1 MAVVKQVEIIAKTDK
16 AVKDVKKLNKEVDDT
31 SKKGKAAG
39 KGLKGAFKG
48 FGDAVTGAIPML
60 GKLKT
65 AMISTGVGA
74 LVVAFGSLIVLFK
87 SAAELGAEFGKAI
100 SSLQAV
106 SGKTKDELSAL
117 TEQAKEL
124 GATTAFTAIQVVG
137 LQTELAKLG
146 FTVQEIENSTPAI
159 LGLAASLEVDLSSA
173 AMLAGS
179 TVRAFGLDTTETQR
193 VVDVLAKSTSKSAL
207 DFQGLTEALKLVA
220 PTSRATGVSIEK
232 TTALLGVLAD
242 SGLKGSIAGTG
253 LSKTFIE
260 LNKKGLTLEQGL
272 DKVNNS
278 SNKLNTAIDLVGIVG
293 AKSLLNLA
301 GAGDKIVTLNET
313 LEDSAGAAER
323 MAKLRLDNL
332 AGDLTELGSAWDG
345 FLLGIEDGDGIINKI
360 QRGAVQFLIASLNV
374 LKEAIQITRFAFK
387 DFFDSLRIGMSMT
400 KEIIA
405 GGFGSFTAIIKKF
418 SNEAL
423 LLISEIPF
431 IGKAIDAEKVKAN
444 LLIAEAELEASQE
457 RIQKGVDLSG
467 ELTERK
473 NTFWVRYQLSQ
484 EKKEKEKARAESK
497 KIEDEQLLEDVEKKK
512 AEAARLAKE
521 KAKAEADRL
530 KLLAK
535 FIKKE
540 EDLLANDAIK
550 KLDLERE
557 RAYKEIEA
565 LKITL
570 EQKAALRL
578 AYDQS
583 YKLQKDA
590 IDLTQEEKDRL
601 GAETRIAAIDAE
613 EKAKTAMN
621 QRSLDGIV
629 AIAGAESKL
638 GKAALVAK
646 QAMAA
651 KELLID
657 MGVLQSKATKASL
670 EAGLDA
676 ARAGS
681 AGTTGLAQTLKLGFP
696 TAIPFLVSYGI
707 AAAGIISGVIR
718 AVKGTKKVAAQVGG
732 RASAM
737 PSISR
742 PTATVGAASQAPSFN
757 VVGTSGA
764 SQIADI
770 MGSQPPVKAFVV
782 SSDVTTAQG
791 LDRNIIDS
799 ATL

>member
-31 SKKGKAAG
+31 GKKGKAVG
-39 KGLKGAFKG
+39 TGLKGAFKG

-60 GKLKT
+60 GKLKV

-74 LVVAFGSLIVLFK
+74 LVVAFGSLVALFK
-87 SAAELGAEFGKAI
+87 SAADLGAEFGKSI
-100 SSLQAV
+100 SALQAV

-207 DFQGLTEALKLVA
+207 DFEGLTEALKLVA

-301 GAGDKIVTLNET
+301 GAGDKIVTLNQT

-374 LKEAIQITRFAFK
+374 LKETIQITRFAFK
-387 DFFDSLRIGMSMT
+387 DFFDSLSIGMSMT

-467 ELTERK
+467 ELTARK

-512 AEAARLAKE
+512 AEAERLAKE
-521 KAKAEADRL
+521 KAKAEADRE

-540 EDLLANDAIK
+540 QDLLANDATK
-550 KLDLERE
+550 KLELERE
-557 RAYKEIEA
+557 RAYKEIELISETKEQELA
-565 LKITL
+565 LK
-570 EQKAALRL
+570 L
-578 AYDQS
+578 AYDKS
-583 YKLQKDA
+583 YALQKE
-590 IDLTQEEKDRL
+590 L
-601 GAETRIAAIDAE
+601 IDAQLDADKKARDE
-613 EKAKTAMN
+613 ETHAANVAIFQEQEAMN

-629 AIAGAESKL
+629 AIAGAESRL
-638 GKAALVAK
+638 GKAALIAK

-676 ARAGS
+676 AVAGQS
-681 AGTTGLAQTLKLGFP
+681 IGTGFARTLGLGLPQAL
-696 TAIPFLVSYGI
+696 PFLVSYGI
-707 AAAGIISGVIR
+707 TAAGIISSVIK
-718 AVKGTKKVAAQVGG
+718 AVKGTKKVATQIGG
-732 RASAM
+732 NDSPM
-737 PSISR
+737 PSITT
-742 PTATVGAASQAPSFN
+742 PTATVGSEPQAPQFN
-757 VVGTSGA
+757 VVGTSGT
-764 SQIADI
+764 SQIADL
-770 MGSQPPVKAFVV
+770 MGSQPPIKAYVV
-782 SSDVTTAQG
+782 SSDVTTSQS
-791 LDRNIIDS
+791 LDRNIIES
-799 ATL
+799 ATI

>member
-31 SKKGKAAG
+31 GKKGKAVG
-39 KGLKGAFKG
+39 TGLKGAFKG

-60 GKLKT
+60 GKLKV

-74 LVVAFGSLIVLFK
+74 LVVAFGSLVALFK
-87 SAAELGAEFGKAI
+87 SAADLGAEFGKSI
-100 SSLQAV
+100 SALQAV

-207 DFQGLTEALKLVA
+207 DFEGLTEALKLVA

-301 GAGDKIVTLNET
+301 GAGDKIVTLNQT

-374 LKEAIQITRFAFK
+374 LKETIQITRFAFK
-387 DFFDSLRIGMSMT
+387 DFFDSLSIGMSMT

-467 ELTERK
+467 ELTARK

-512 AEAARLAKE
+512 AEAARLKKE
-521 KAKAEADRL
+521 REKAEADRL

-535 FIKKE
+535 LIKKE
-540 EDLLANDAIK
+540 EDLRADSAMK
-550 KLDLERE
+550 KLELEKQ
-557 RAYKEIEA
+557 RAYAEIEA
-565 LKITL
+565 LKITE
-570 EQKAALRL
+570 EQKIALRL

-583 YKLQKDA
+583 YNLQKG
-590 IDLTQEEKDRL
+590 L
-601 GAETRIAAIDAE
+601 IDAQLDADKKARDE
-613 EKAKTAMN
+613 ETHAANVAIFQEQEAMN

-629 AIAGAESKL
+629 AIAGAESRL
-638 GKAALVAK
+638 GKAALIAK

-676 ARAGS
+676 AVAGQS
-681 AGTTGLAQTLKLGFP
+681 IGTGFARTLGLGLPQAL
-696 TAIPFLVSYGI
+696 PFLVSYGI
-707 AAAGIISGVIR
+707 TAAGIISSVIK
-718 AVKGTKKVAAQVGG
+718 AVKGTKKVATQIGG
-732 RASAM
+732 NDSPM
-737 PSISR
+737 PSITTS
-742 PTATVGAASQAPSFN
+742 TATVGSEPQAPQFN
-757 VVGTSGA
+757 VVGTSGT
-764 SQIADI
+764 SQIADL
-770 MGSQPPVKAFVV
+770 MGSQPPIKAYVV
-782 SSDVTTAQG
+782 SSDVTTSQS
-791 LDRNIIDS
+791 LDRNIIES
-799 ATL
+799 ATI

>member
-1 MAVVKQVEIIAKTDK
+1 MAQVKTVIIKADTKG

-31 SKKGKAAG
+31 GKKGKAAG
-39 KGLKGAFKG
+39 KGLKGAFAG
-48 FGDAVTGAIPML
+48 FGNAVAGAIPML
-60 GKLKT
+60 GRLKA

-74 LVVAFGSLIVLFK
+74 LVVAFGSLVALFSKAASIGADFQK
-87 SAAELGAEFGKAI
+87 SLSGLK
-100 SSLQAV
+100 AV
-106 SGKTKDELSAL
+106 SGATEEELNGLS
-117 TEQAKEL
+117 TQAKKL
-124 GATTAFTAIQVVG
+124 GESTAFTAVQVVG

-146 FTVQEIENSTPAI
+146 FSARDIENSTPAI
-159 LGLAASLEVDLSSA
+159 LDLAASLEVDLSSA

-179 TVRAFGLDTTETQR
+179 TVRAFGLDTTDTQR
-193 VVDVLAKSTSKSAL
+193 VVDVLALSTASSAL
-207 DFQGLTEALKLVA
+207 NFEGLTESLKLVA

-253 LSKTFIE
+253 LSKTFIM
-260 LNKKGLTLEQGL
+260 LNKKGLTLEQGFE
-272 DKVNNS
+272 KVNNS
-278 SNKLNTAIDLVGIVG
+278 SNKMNTAIELVGIVG

-301 GAGDKIVTLNET
+301 SSGEKINQLTEDFTKLET
-313 LEDSAGAAER
+313 TARDMAETR
-323 MAKLRLDNL
+323 MDNL
-332 AGDLTELGSAWDG
+332 AGDMTKLGSAWDG
-345 FLLGIEDGDGIINKI
+345 FLLGIEDGEGPINAI
-360 QRGAVQFLIASLNV
+360 QRFLIKNLTKAITKV
-374 LKEAIQITRFAFK
+374 GEAIDITAFFFK
-387 DFFDSLRIGMSMT
+387 DFFESLSIGMSMS
-400 KEIIA
+400 KNIIS
-405 GGFGSFTAIIKKF
+405 GGFGAFTAIIKKF

-423 LLISEIPF
+423 LLISEIPY
-431 IGKAIDAEKVKAN
+431 IGKAIDADKIKAN
-444 LLIAEAELEASQE
+444 LLIAEAQLNDSQK
-457 RIQKGVDLSG
+457 RIQEGVDQSG
-467 ELTERK
+467 ELTARK
-473 NTFWVRYQLSQ
+473 NTFWVRYGLSQ
-484 EKKEKEKARAESK
+484 EEKVKRQARVAAAKKLEESS
-497 KIEDEQLLEDVEKKK
+497 LEDVEAKK

-550 KLDLERE
+550 KLDLEKQ
-557 RAYKEIEA
+557 RAYNEIEA
-565 LKITL
+565 LKIT
-570 EQKAALRL
+570 EDQKIALRL

-583 YKLQKDA
+583 YVIQKQAIEDA
-590 IDLTQEEKDRL
+590 EKEKNRL
-601 GAETRIAAIDAE
+601 ATEARIAGIDAE

-638 GKAALVAK
+638 GKAALIAK

-670 EAGLDA
+670 EAGLEA
-676 ARAGS
+676 AQAGS
-681 AGTTGLAQTLKLGFP
+681 AAATGTAKTAASGFP
-696 TAIPFLVSYGI
+696 IAIPLLISYGI
-707 AAAGIISGVIR
+707 TAASIISGVIK
-718 AVKGTKKVAAQVGG
+718 AVKGTKKVAAQVG
-732 RASAM
+732 AKNSPM
-737 PSISR
+737 PSVSR
-742 PTATVGAASQAPSFN
+742 PSATIGAESQVPSFN

-782 SSDVTTAQG
+782 SADITTAQG

>member
-31 SKKGKAAG
+31 GKKGKAVG
-39 KGLKGAFKG
+39 TGLKGAFKG

-60 GKLKT
+60 GKLKV

-74 LVVAFGSLIVLFK
+74 LVVAFGSLVALFK
-87 SAAELGAEFGKAI
+87 SAADLGAEFGKSI
-100 SSLQAV
+100 SALQAV

-207 DFQGLTEALKLVA
+207 DFEGLTEALKLVA

-301 GAGDKIVTLNET
+301 GAGDKIVTLNQT

-374 LKEAIQITRFAFK
+374 LKETIQITRFAFK
-387 DFFDSLRIGMSMT
+387 DFFDSLSIGMSMT

-467 ELTERK
+467 ELTARK

-521 KAKAEADRL
+521 KAKAEADRE

-540 EDLLANDAIK
+540 QDLLANDATK
-550 KLDLERE
+550 KLELERE
-557 RAYKEIEA
+557 RAYKEIELISETKEQELA
-565 LKITL
+565 LK
-570 EQKAALRL
+570 L
-578 AYDQS
+578 AYDKS
-583 YKLQKDA
+583 YALQKE
-590 IDLTQEEKDRL
+590 L
-601 GAETRIAAIDAE
+601 IDAQLDADKKARDE
-613 EKAKTAMN
+613 ETHAANVAIFREQEAMN

-629 AIAGAESKL
+629 AIAGAESRL
-638 GKAALVAK
+638 GKAALIAK

-676 ARAGS
+676 AVAGQS
-681 AGTTGLAQTLKLGFP
+681 IGTGFARTLGLGLPQAL
-696 TAIPFLVSYGI
+696 PFLVSYGI
-707 AAAGIISGVIR
+707 TAAGIISSVIK
-718 AVKGTKKVAAQVGG
+718 AVKGTKKVATQIGG
-732 RASAM
+732 NDSPM
-737 PSISR
+737 PSITT
-742 PTATVGAASQAPSFN
+742 PTATVGSEPQAPQFN
-757 VVGTSGA
+757 VVGTSGT
-764 SQIADI
+764 SQIADL
-770 MGSQPPVKAFVV
+770 MGSQPPIKAYVV
-782 SSDVTTAQG
+782 SSDVTTSQS
-791 LDRNIIDS
+791 LDRNIIES
-799 ATL
+799 ATI

>member
-737 PSISR
+737 PSIAS

>member
-31 SKKGKAAG
+31 GKKGKAVG
-39 KGLKGAFKG
+39 TGLKGAFKG

-60 GKLKT
+60 GKLKA

-74 LVVAFGSLIVLFK
+74 LVVAFGSLVALFK
-87 SAAELGAEFGKAI
+87 SAADLGAEFGKSI

-146 FTVQEIENSTPAI
+146 FTVKEIENSTPAI

-193 VVDVLAKSTSKSAL
+193 VVDVLALSTSKSAL
-207 DFQGLTEALKLVA
+207 DFDGLTEALKLVA

-232 TTALLGVLAD
+232 TTTLLGVLAD

-278 SNKLNTAIDLVGIVG
+278 SNKLNTAIDLVGVVG

-360 QRGAVQFLIASLNV
+360 QRGAVQFLIGSLNV
-374 LKEAIQITRFAFK
+374 LKETIQITRFAFK

-431 IGKAIDAEKVKAN
+431 IGKSIDAEKVKAN

-484 EKKEKEKARAESK
+484 EKKEKEKARVESK
-497 KIEDEQLLEDVEKKK
+497 KIEDNQLLEDVEKKK

-521 KAKAEADRL
+521 REKAEADRL

-535 FIKKE
+535 LTKKE
-540 EDLLANDAIK
+540 EDLRADSAMK
-550 KLDLERE
+550 KLELEKQ
-557 RAYKEIEA
+557 RAYAEIEA
-565 LKITL
+565 LKINE
-570 EQKAALRL
+570 EQKIALRL

-583 YKLQKDA
+583 YVLQKGLIDA
-590 IDLTQEEKDRL
+590 QLESDKKARDEETHAANVAMFQEEQ
-601 GAETRIAAIDAE
+601 
-613 EKAKTAMN
+613 AMN
-621 QRSLDGIV
+621 QRSLDGII

-638 GKAALVAK
+638 GKAALIAK

-676 ARAGS
+676 AIAGQS
-681 AGTTGLAQTLKLGFP
+681 GATGLARILALGFP
-696 TAIPFLVSYGI
+696 AAIPFLAPYGI
-707 AAAGIISGVIR
+707 AAAGIISGVIK
-718 AVKGTKKVAAQVGG
+718 AVKGTKRVATQIGG
-732 RASAM
+732 NDSPM
-737 PSISR
+737 PSITT
-742 PTATVGAASQAPSFN
+742 PTATVVSEPQAPQFN
-757 VVGTSGA
+757 VVGTSGT
-764 SQIADI
+764 SQIADL
-770 MGSQPPVKAFVV
+770 MGSQPPIKAFVV
-782 SSDVTTAQG
+782 SSDVTTSQS
-791 LDRNIIDS
+791 LDRNIIES
-799 ATL
+799 ATI

>member
-1 MAVVKQVEIIAKTDK
+1 MAVVKQVEIVAKTDK

-31 SKKGKAAG
+31 GKKGKAAG
-39 KGLKGAFKG
+39 KGLKGAFAG
-48 FGDAVTGAIPML
+48 FSSAVAGAIPML
-60 GKLKT
+60 GRLKV

-74 LVVAFGSLIVLFK
+74 LVVAFGSLVALIK
-87 SAAELGAEFGKAI
+87 SAATVGADFQQALSGLEAISGATADEMGVLSKQARELGA
-100 SSLQAV
+100 S
-106 SGKTKDELSAL
+106 
-117 TEQAKEL
+117 
-124 GATTAFTAIQVVG
+124 TAYTAIQVVE

-146 FTVQEIENSTPAI
+146 FSTKGITDSTPAI
-159 LGLAASLEVDLSSA
+159 LDLASALDVDLANA

-179 TVRAFGLDTTETQR
+179 TVRAFGLETEDTQR
-193 VVDVLAKSTSKSAL
+193 VVDVLSLSASSVAL
-207 DFQGLTEALKLVA
+207 DFESLKESFKNVA
-220 PTSRATGVSIEK
+220 PAARAVGVSVEE
-232 TTALLGVLAD
+232 TAALLGVLANA
-242 SGLKGSIAGTG
+242 GVKGSRGGTQ
-253 LSKTFIE
+253 LSTAFIE
-260 LNKKGLTLEQGL
+260 LNAKGLTLDQALE
-272 DKVNNS
+272 KISTS
-278 SNKLNTAIDLVGIVG
+278 SNKLGTAMD
-293 AKSLLNLA
+293 LA
-301 GAGDKIVTLNET
+301 GKTGGKALVTLANET
-313 LEDSAGAAER
+313 PQIEELTKQFENAEGAAR
-323 MAKLRLDNL
+323 AMAEIKLDNL
-332 AGDLTELGSAWDG
+332 AGDMTKLGSAWEG
-345 FLLGIEDGDGIINKI
+345 FLLGIEDGEGPINKL
-360 QRGAVQFLIASLNV
+360 QRYLVQGLTAGVTFLSKAVDV
-374 LKEAIQITRFAFK
+374 TVFAFK
-387 DFFDSLRIGMSMT
+387 DFFESISLGLSMT
-400 KEIIA
+400 KEIVA
-405 GGFGSFTAIIKKF
+405 GSFGYFTGIIKKF

-423 LLISEIPF
+423 LLISEVPF
-431 IGKAIDAEKVKAN
+431 IGKAIDAEKIKAN
-444 LLIAEAELEASQE
+444 LLIAEAQLDASQK
-457 RIQKGVDLSG
+457 RIQEGVDKSG
-467 ELTERK
+467 ELTARK
-473 NTFWVRYQLSQ
+473 NTFWVRYKLSQ
-484 EKKEKEKARAESK
+484 EAKEVRLADQAAKKLEEEKTLVDQEALDARLKAEEKAR
-497 KIEDEQLLEDVEKKK
+497 
-512 AEAARLAKE
+512 
-521 KAKAEADRL
+521 AKAEADRL

-601 GAETRIAAIDAE
+601 GAEARIAAIDAE

-676 ARAGS
+676 ARAGQ

-696 TAIPFLVSYGI
+696 AAIPFLVSYGI

-737 PSISR
+737 PSIAR

>member
-1 MAVVKQVEIIAKTDK
+1 MAQVKTVTIKADTTG
-16 AVKDVKKLNKEVDDT
+16 AVKNVKKLNKEVDDT
-31 SKKGKAAG
+31 GKKGKAAG
-39 KGLKGAFKG
+39 KGLKGAFAG
-48 FGDAVTGAIPML
+48 FSSAVAGAIPML
-60 GKLKT
+60 GRLKV

-74 LVVAFGSLIVLFK
+74 LVVAFGSLVALLK
-87 SAAELGAEFGKAI
+87 SAATVGADFQQALSGLEAISGATADEMGVLSRQARELGA
-100 SSLQAV
+100 S
-106 SGKTKDELSAL
+106 
-117 TEQAKEL
+117 
-124 GATTAFTAIQVVG
+124 TAYTAIQVVE

-146 FTVQEIENSTPAI
+146 FSTKGITDSTPAI
-159 LGLAASLEVDLSSA
+159 LDLASALDVDLANA

-179 TVRAFGLDTTETQR
+179 TVRAFGLETEDTQR
-193 VVDVLAKSTSKSAL
+193 VVDVLSLSASSVAL
-207 DFQGLTEALKLVA
+207 DFESLKESFKNVA
-220 PTSRATGVSIEK
+220 PAARAVGVSVEK
-232 TTALLGVLAD
+232 TAALLGVLANA
-242 SGLKGSIAGTG
+242 GVKGSRGGTQ
-253 LSKTFIE
+253 LSTAFIE
-260 LNKKGLTLEQGL
+260 LNSKGLTLDQALE
-272 DKVNNS
+272 KISTS
-278 SNKLNTAIDLVGIVG
+278 SNKLGTAM
-293 AKSLLNLA
+293 ALA
-301 GAGDKIVTLNET
+301 GKTGGKALVTLANET
-313 LEDSAGAAER
+313 PQIAELTKTFEGAAGAAER
-323 MAKLRLDNL
+323 MAFIKLDNL
-332 AGDLTELGSAWDG
+332 AGDMTRLGSAWEG
-345 FLLGIEDGDGIINKI
+345 FLLGIEDGEGPINKL
-360 QRGAVQFLIASLNV
+360 QRFLVKGLTEGVTFLGKALDLTV
-374 LKEAIQITRFAFK
+374 FGFK
-387 DFFDSLRIGMSMT
+387 DFFESIRIGLSMT
-400 KEIIA
+400 NDIVS
-405 GGFGSFTAIIKKF
+405 GSFGYFTGIIKKF
-418 SNEAL
+418 SNEAI
-423 LLISEIPF
+423 LLISKIPY
-431 IGKAIDAEKVKAN
+431 IGKAIDAEKIKAN
-444 LLIAEAELEASQE
+444 LLIAEAQLDASQK
-457 RIQKGVDLSG
+457 RIQEGVDKSG
-467 ELTERK
+467 ELTARK
-473 NTFWVRYQLSQ
+473 NTFWVRYRLSQ
-484 EKKEKEKARAESK
+484 EDKEVRLADQAAKKLEEEKTLVDQEALDARLKAEEKAR
-497 KIEDEQLLEDVEKKK
+497 
-512 AEAARLAKE
+512 
-521 KAKAEADRL
+521 AKAEADRL

-601 GAETRIAAIDAE
+601 GAEARIAAIDAE

-676 ARAGS
+676 AQAGS

-696 TAIPFLVSYGI
+696 AALPFLVSYGI

-732 RASAM
+732 RASPM
-737 PSISR
+737 PSVSR
-742 PTATVGAASQAPSFN
+742 PSATVGAESQAPSFN

-770 MGSQPPVKAFVV
+770 IGSQPPVKAFVV
-782 SSDVTTAQG
+782 SSDVTTSQS

-799 ATL
+799 ATI

>member
-31 SKKGKAAG
+31 GKKGKAVG
-39 KGLKGAFKG
+39 KGLKGAFAG
-48 FGDAVTGAIPML
+48 FSSAVAGAIPML
-60 GKLKT
+60 ARLKV

-74 LVVAFGSLIVLFK
+74 LVVAFGSLVALFK
-87 SAAELGAEFGKAI
+87 SAASLGADFQK
-100 SSLQAV
+100 SLSGLRAV
-106 SGKTKDELSAL
+106 SGATGEEIVTLSN
-117 TEQAKEL
+117 QAKQL
-124 GATTAFTAIQVVG
+124 GETTAFTAVQVVG

-146 FTVQEIENSTPAI
+146 FSVRDIENSTPAI
-159 LGLAASLEVDLSSA
+159 LDLAASLEVDLSSA

-179 TVRAFGLDTTETQR
+179 TVRAFGLDTTDTQR
-193 VVDVLAKSTSKSAL
+193 VVDVLALSTASSAL
-207 DFQGLTEALKLVA
+207 NFEGLTESLKLVA

-253 LSKTFIE
+253 LSKTFIM
-260 LNKKGLTLEQGL
+260 LNKKGLTLEQGFE
-272 DKVNNS
+272 KINSS
-278 SNKLNTAIDLVGIVG
+278 SNKMNTAIELVGIVG

-301 GAGDKIVTLNET
+301 SSGEKINQLTEDFTKLET
-313 LEDSAGAAER
+313 TARDMAEI
-323 MAKLRLDNL
+323 RLDNL
-332 AGDLTELGSAWDG
+332 AGDMTKLGSAWDG
-345 FLLGIEDGDGIINKI
+345 FLLGLEDGEGPINAI
-360 QRGAVQFLIASLNV
+360 QRFLVKNLTKAIAGV
-374 LKEAIQITRFAFK
+374 GKAIDLTAFFFK
-387 DFFDSLRIGMSMT
+387 DFFDSLSIGMSMS
-400 KEIIA
+400 KDIIL
-405 GGFGSFTAIIKKF
+405 GGFGAFAAIIKKF
-418 SNEAL
+418 SNEAI
-423 LLISEIPF
+423 LLISEIPY
-431 IGKAIDAEKVKAN
+431 IGKAIDAEKIKMN
-444 LLIAEAELEASQE
+444 LKIAEVQLMQSQK
-457 RIQKGVDLSG
+457 RIQEGVEKSG
-467 ELTERK
+467 ELTARK
-473 NTFWVRYQLSQ
+473 NTFWVRYGLSQ
-484 EKKEKEKARAESK
+484 EEKVRRVAQQKAAKALEESS
-497 KIEDEQLLEDVEKKK
+497 LEDVEAKK

-601 GAETRIAAIDAE
+601 GAEARIAAIDAE

-657 MGVLQSKATKASL
+657 MGVLQSKATRASL

-676 ARAGS
+676 AQAGQS
-681 AGTTGLAQTLKLGFP
+681 GATGLARILALGFP
-696 TAIPFLVSYGI
+696 AAIPFLAPYGI
-707 AAAGIISGVIR
+707 AAAGIISGVIK

-737 PSISR
+737 PSIAR

-782 SSDVTTAQG
+782 SSDVTTSQS
-791 LDRNIIDS
+791 LDRNIIES
-799 ATL
+799 ATI

>member
-31 SKKGKAAG
+31 GKKGKAVG
-39 KGLKGAFKG
+39 KGLKGAFAG
-48 FGDAVTGAIPML
+48 FSSAVAGAIPML
-60 GKLKT
+60 ARLKV

-74 LVVAFGSLIVLFK
+74 LVVAFGSLVALFK
-87 SAAELGAEFGKAI
+87 SAASLGADFQK
-100 SSLQAV
+100 SLSGLRAV
-106 SGKTKDELSAL
+106 SGATGEEIVTLSN
-117 TEQAKEL
+117 QAKQL
-124 GATTAFTAIQVVG
+124 GETTAFTAVQVVG

-146 FTVQEIENSTPAI
+146 FSVRDIENSTPAI
-159 LGLAASLEVDLSSA
+159 LDLAASLEVDLSSA

-179 TVRAFGLDTTETQR
+179 TVRAFGLDTTDTQR
-193 VVDVLAKSTSKSAL
+193 VVDVLALSTASSAL
-207 DFQGLTEALKLVA
+207 NFEGLTESLKLVA

-253 LSKTFIE
+253 LSKTFIM
-260 LNKKGLTLEQGL
+260 LNKKGLTLEQGFE
-272 DKVNNS
+272 KINSS
-278 SNKLNTAIDLVGIVG
+278 SNKMNTAIELVGIVG

-301 GAGDKIVTLNET
+301 SSGEKINQLTEDFTKLET
-313 LEDSAGAAER
+313 TARDMAEI
-323 MAKLRLDNL
+323 RLDNL
-332 AGDLTELGSAWDG
+332 AGDMTKLGSAWDG
-345 FLLGIEDGDGIINKI
+345 FLLGLEDGEGPINAI
-360 QRGAVQFLIASLNV
+360 QRFLVKNLTKAIAGV
-374 LKEAIQITRFAFK
+374 GKAIDLTAFFFK
-387 DFFDSLRIGMSMT
+387 DFFDSLSIGMSMS
-400 KEIIA
+400 KDIIL
-405 GGFGSFTAIIKKF
+405 GGFGAFAAIIKKF
-418 SNEAL
+418 SNEAI
-423 LLISEIPF
+423 LLISEIPY
-431 IGKAIDAEKVKAN
+431 IGKAIDAEKIKMN
-444 LLIAEAELEASQE
+444 LKIAEVQLMQSQK
-457 RIQKGVDLSG
+457 RIQEGVEKSG
-467 ELTERK
+467 ELTARK
-473 NTFWVRYQLSQ
+473 NTFWVRYGLSQ
-484 EKKEKEKARAESK
+484 EEKVRRVAQQKAAKALEESS
-497 KIEDEQLLEDVEKKK
+497 LEDVEAKK

-601 GAETRIAAIDAE
+601 GAEARIAAIDAE

-657 MGVLQSKATKASL
+657 MGVLQSKATRASL

-676 ARAGS
+676 AQAGQS
-681 AGTTGLAQTLKLGFP
+681 GATGLARILALGFP
-696 TAIPFLVSYGI
+696 AAIPFLAPYGI
-707 AAAGIISGVIR
+707 AAAGIISGVIK

-737 PSISR
+737 PSITT
-742 PTATVGAASQAPSFN
+742 PTATVVAQPQAPQFN
-757 VVGTSGA
+757 VVGTSGT
-764 SQIADI
+764 SQIADL
-770 MGSQPPVKAFVV
+770 MGSQPPIKAYVV
-782 SSDVTTAQG
+782 SSDVTTSQS
-791 LDRNIIDS
+791 LDRNIIES
-799 ATL
+799 ATI

>member
-1 MAVVKQVEIIAKTDK
+1 MAQVKTVTIKADTTG
-16 AVKDVKKLNKEVDDT
+16 AVKNVKKLNKEVDDT
-31 SKKGKAAG
+31 GKKGKATG
-39 KGLKGAFKG
+39 QGLKGAFTG
-48 FGDAVTGAIPML
+48 FSTAVAGAIPML
-60 GKLKT
+60 GRLKA

-74 LVVAFGSLIVLFK
+74 LVVAFGSLVALFK
-87 SAAELGAEFGKAI
+87 SAADLGADFGKAL
-100 SSLQAV
+100 SSLSAV
-106 SGKTKDELSAL
+106 SGKTKKELESL
-117 TEQAKEL
+117 TIQAKQL
-124 GATTAFTAIQVVG
+124 GESTAFTAVEVVG

-179 TVRAFGLDTTETQR
+179 TVRAFGLDTLETQR
-193 VVDVLAKSTSKSAL
+193 VVDVLALSTSKSAL
-207 DFQGLTEALKLVA
+207 DFEGLTESLKLVA
-220 PTSRATGVSIEK
+220 PTSRATGVSIEE

-242 SGLKGSIAGTG
+242 SGLKGSIAGTK
-253 LSKTFIE
+253 LSKTFIM

-272 DKVNNS
+272 DQVNNS
-278 SNKLNTAIDLVGIVG
+278 SNKLNTAIGLVGLVG
-293 AKSLLNLA
+293 AGALLNLA
-301 GAGDKIVTLNET
+301 GAGDKIGTLTTT
-313 LEDSAGAAER
+313 LEDSAEAAKKMSEI
-323 MAKLRLDNL
+323 RLDNL
-332 AGDLTELGSAWDG
+332 AGDMTKLGSAWDG
-345 FLLGIEDGDGIINKI
+345 FLLGIEDGEGIISKL
-360 QRGAVQFLIASLNV
+360 QRGSIQFLTGSVKFLG
-374 LKEAIQITRFAFK
+374 EAINLTSFFFK
-387 DFFDSLRIGMSMT
+387 DFFDSLSIGMSMS
-400 KEIIA
+400 KNIIQ
-405 GGFGSFTAIIKKF
+405 GGFGAFTAIIKKF
-418 SNEAL
+418 SNQAL
-423 LLISEIPF
+423 LLISEIPY

-444 LLIAEAELEASQE
+444 LLIAEAELDDSQK
-457 RIQKGVDLSG
+457 RIQEGVDQSG
-467 ELTERK
+467 ELTARK
-473 NTFWVRYQLSQ
+473 NTFWLRYGLSQ
-484 EKKEKEKARAESK
+484 QEKIRKADQKKAAKEL
-497 KIEDEQLLEDVEKKK
+497 EQFSLEDVEAKK
-512 AEAARLAKE
+512 AAAAKLAKE

-557 RAYKEIEA
+557 RAYAEIEA

-570 EQKAALRL
+570 EEKAALRL

-583 YKLQKDA
+583 YNLQKVA
-590 IDLTQEEKDRL
+590 IDDVQKDKDKLATEK
-601 GAETRIAAIDAE
+601 RIAAIDAE

-676 ARAGS
+676 AQAGS
-681 AGTTGLAQTLKLGFP
+681 AVGTGAAKTAASGFP
-696 TAIPFLVSYGI
+696 IAIPLLISYGI
-707 AAAGIISGVIR
+707 TAAGIISNVIR

-732 RASAM
+732 RASPM
-737 PSISR
+737 PSVSR
-742 PTATVGAASQAPSFN
+742 PSATVGAASQAPSFN

>member
-31 SKKGKAAG
+31 GKKGKAVG
-39 KGLKGAFKG
+39 KGLKGAFAG
-48 FGDAVTGAIPML
+48 FSSAVAGAIPML
-60 GKLKT
+60 ARLKV

-74 LVVAFGSLIVLFK
+74 LVVAFGSLVALFK
-87 SAAELGAEFGKAI
+87 SAASLGADFQK
-100 SSLQAV
+100 SLSGLRAV
-106 SGKTKDELSAL
+106 SGATGEEIVTLSN
-117 TEQAKEL
+117 QAKQL
-124 GATTAFTAIQVVG
+124 GETTAFTAVQVVG

-146 FTVQEIENSTPAI
+146 FSVRDIENSTPAI
-159 LGLAASLEVDLSSA
+159 LDLAASLEVDLSSA

-179 TVRAFGLDTTETQR
+179 TVRAFGLDTTDTQR
-193 VVDVLAKSTSKSAL
+193 VVDVLALSTASSAL
-207 DFQGLTEALKLVA
+207 NFEGLTESLKLVA

-253 LSKTFIE
+253 LSKTFIM
-260 LNKKGLTLEQGL
+260 LNKKGLTLEQGFE
-272 DKVNNS
+272 KINSS
-278 SNKLNTAIDLVGIVG
+278 SNKMNTAIELVGIVG

-301 GAGDKIVTLNET
+301 SSGEKINQLTEDFTKLET
-313 LEDSAGAAER
+313 TARDMAEI
-323 MAKLRLDNL
+323 RLDNL
-332 AGDLTELGSAWDG
+332 AGDMTKLGSAWDG
-345 FLLGIEDGDGIINKI
+345 FLLGLEDGEGPINAI
-360 QRGAVQFLIASLNV
+360 QRFLVKNLTKAIAGV
-374 LKEAIQITRFAFK
+374 GKAIDLTAFFFK
-387 DFFDSLRIGMSMT
+387 DFFDSLSIGMSMS
-400 KEIIA
+400 KDIIL
-405 GGFGSFTAIIKKF
+405 GGFGAFAAIIKKF
-418 SNEAL
+418 SNEAI
-423 LLISEIPF
+423 LLISEIPY
-431 IGKAIDAEKVKAN
+431 IGKAIDAEKIKMN
-444 LLIAEAELEASQE
+444 LKIAEVQLMQSQK
-457 RIQKGVDLSG
+457 RIQEGVEKSG
-467 ELTERK
+467 ELTARK
-473 NTFWVRYQLSQ
+473 NTFWVRYGLSQ
-484 EKKEKEKARAESK
+484 EEKVRRVAQQKAAKALEESS
-497 KIEDEQLLEDVEKKK
+497 LEDVEAKK

-601 GAETRIAAIDAE
+601 GAEARIAAIDAE

-676 ARAGS
+676 AQAGS

-696 TAIPFLVSYGI
+696 AALPFLVSYGI

-732 RASAM
+732 RASPM
-737 PSISR
+737 PSVSR
-742 PTATVGAASQAPSFN
+742 PSATVGAESQAPSFN

-770 MGSQPPVKAFVV
+770 IGSQPPVKAFVV
-782 SSDVTTAQG
+782 SSDVTTSQS

-799 ATL
+799 ATI

>member
-31 SKKGKAAG
+31 GKKGKAVG
-39 KGLKGAFKG
+39 KGLKGAFAG
-48 FGDAVTGAIPML
+48 FSSAVAGAIPML
-60 GKLKT
+60 ARLKV

-74 LVVAFGSLIVLFK
+74 LVVAFGSLVALFK
-87 SAAELGAEFGKAI
+87 SAASLGADFQK
-100 SSLQAV
+100 SLSGLRAV
-106 SGKTKDELSAL
+106 SGATGEEIVTLSN
-117 TEQAKEL
+117 QAKQL
-124 GATTAFTAIQVVG
+124 GETTAFTAVQVVG

-146 FTVQEIENSTPAI
+146 FSVRDIENSTPAI
-159 LGLAASLEVDLSSA
+159 LDLAASLEVDLSSA

-179 TVRAFGLDTTETQR
+179 TVRAFGLDTTDTQR
-193 VVDVLAKSTSKSAL
+193 VVDVLALSTASSAL
-207 DFQGLTEALKLVA
+207 NFEGLTESLKLVA

-253 LSKTFIE
+253 LSKTFIM
-260 LNKKGLTLEQGL
+260 LNKKGLTLEQGFE
-272 DKVNNS
+272 KINSS
-278 SNKLNTAIDLVGIVG
+278 SNKMNTAIELVGIVG

-301 GAGDKIVTLNET
+301 SSGEKINQLTEDFTKLET
-313 LEDSAGAAER
+313 TARDMAEI
-323 MAKLRLDNL
+323 RLDNL
-332 AGDLTELGSAWDG
+332 AGDMTKLGSAWDG
-345 FLLGIEDGDGIINKI
+345 FLLGLEDGEGPINAI
-360 QRGAVQFLIASLNV
+360 QRFLVKNLTKAIAGV
-374 LKEAIQITRFAFK
+374 GKAIDLTAFFFK
-387 DFFDSLRIGMSMT
+387 DFFDSLSIGMSMS
-400 KEIIA
+400 KDIIL
-405 GGFGSFTAIIKKF
+405 GGFGAFAAIIKKF
-418 SNEAL
+418 SNEAI
-423 LLISEIPF
+423 LLISEIPY
-431 IGKAIDAEKVKAN
+431 IGKAIDAEKIKMN
-444 LLIAEAELEASQE
+444 LKIAEVQLMQSQK
-457 RIQKGVDLSG
+457 RIQEGVEKSG
-467 ELTERK
+467 ELTARK
-473 NTFWVRYQLSQ
+473 NTFWVRYGLSQ
-484 EKKEKEKARAESK
+484 EEKVRRVAQQKAAKALEESS
-497 KIEDEQLLEDVEKKK
+497 LEDVE
-512 AEAARLAKE
+512 AK
-521 KAKAEADRL
+521 KAEADRL

-601 GAETRIAAIDAE
+601 GAEARIAAIDAE
-613 EKAKTAMN
+613 EKAKNAMN

-676 ARAGS
+676 ARAGQ

-696 TAIPFLVSYGI
+696 AAIPFLVSYGV

-737 PSISR
+737 PSIAR
-742 PTATVGAASQAPSFN
+742 PTATVGAESQSPSFN

>member
-31 SKKGKAAG
+31 GKKGKAVG
-39 KGLKGAFKG
+39 TGLKGAFKG

-60 GKLKT
+60 GKLKV

-74 LVVAFGSLIVLFK
+74 LVVAFGSLVALFK
-87 SAAELGAEFGKAI
+87 SAADLGAEFGKSI
-100 SSLQAV
+100 SALQAV

-207 DFQGLTEALKLVA
+207 DFEGLTEALKLVA

-301 GAGDKIVTLNET
+301 GAGDKIVTLNQT

-374 LKEAIQITRFAFK
+374 FKETIQITRFAFK
-387 DFFDSLRIGMSMT
+387 DFFDSLSIGMSMT

-467 ELTERK
+467 ELTARK

-512 AEAARLAKE
+512 AEAARLKKE
-521 KAKAEADRL
+521 REKAEADRL

-535 FIKKE
+535 LIKKE
-540 EDLLANDAIK
+540 EDLRADSAMK
-550 KLDLERE
+550 KLELEKQ
-557 RAYKEIEA
+557 RAYAEIEA
-565 LKITL
+565 LKITE
-570 EQKAALRL
+570 EQKIALRL

-583 YKLQKDA
+583 YNLQKG
-590 IDLTQEEKDRL
+590 L
-601 GAETRIAAIDAE
+601 IDAQLDADKKARDE
-613 EKAKTAMN
+613 ETHAANVAIFQEQEAMN

-629 AIAGAESKL
+629 AIAGAESRL
-638 GKAALVAK
+638 GKAALIAK

-676 ARAGS
+676 AVAGQS
-681 AGTTGLAQTLKLGFP
+681 IGTGFARTLGLGLPQAL
-696 TAIPFLVSYGI
+696 PFLVSYGI
-707 AAAGIISGVIR
+707 TAAGIISSVIK
-718 AVKGTKKVAAQVGG
+718 AVKGTKKVATQIGG
-732 RASAM
+732 NDSPM
-737 PSISR
+737 PSITTS
-742 PTATVGAASQAPSFN
+742 TATVGSEPQAPQFN
-757 VVGTSGA
+757 VVGTSGT
-764 SQIADI
+764 SQIADL
-770 MGSQPPVKAFVV
+770 MGSQPPIKAYVV
-782 SSDVTTAQG
+782 SSDVTTSQS
-791 LDRNIIDS
+791 LDRNIIES
-799 ATL
+799 ATI

>member
-1 MAVVKQVEIIAKTDK
+1 MAEI
-16 AVKDVKKLNKEVDDT
+16 
-31 SKKGKAAG
+31 
-39 KGLKGAFKG
+39 
-48 FGDAVTGAIPML
+48 
-60 GKLKT
+60 
-65 AMISTGVGA
+65 
-74 LVVAFGSLIVLFK
+74 
-87 SAAELGAEFGKAI
+87 
-100 SSLQAV
+100 
-106 SGKTKDELSAL
+106 
-117 TEQAKEL
+117 
-124 GATTAFTAIQVVG
+124 
-137 LQTELAKLG
+137 
-146 FTVQEIENSTPAI
+146 
-159 LGLAASLEVDLSSA
+159 
-173 AMLAGS
+173 
-179 TVRAFGLDTTETQR
+179 
-193 VVDVLAKSTSKSAL
+193 
-207 DFQGLTEALKLVA
+207 
-220 PTSRATGVSIEK
+220 
-232 TTALLGVLAD
+232 
-242 SGLKGSIAGTG
+242 
-253 LSKTFIE
+253 
-260 LNKKGLTLEQGL
+260 
-272 DKVNNS
+272 
-278 SNKLNTAIDLVGIVG
+278 
-293 AKSLLNLA
+293 
-301 GAGDKIVTLNET
+301 
-313 LEDSAGAAER
+313 
-323 MAKLRLDNL
+323 RLDNL
-332 AGDLTELGSAWDG
+332 AGDMTKLGSAWDG
-345 FLLGIEDGDGIINKI
+345 FLLGLEDGEGPINAI
-360 QRGAVQFLIASLNV
+360 QRFLVKNLTKAIAGV
-374 LKEAIQITRFAFK
+374 GKAIDLTAFFFK
-387 DFFDSLRIGMSMT
+387 DFFDSLSIGMSMS
-400 KEIIA
+400 KDIIL
-405 GGFGSFTAIIKKF
+405 GGFGAFAAIIKKF
-418 SNEAL
+418 SNEAI
-423 LLISEIPF
+423 LLISEIPY
-431 IGKAIDAEKVKAN
+431 IGKAIDAEKIKMN
-444 LLIAEAELEASQE
+444 LKIAEVQLMQSQK
-457 RIQKGVDLSG
+457 RIQEGVEKSG
-467 ELTERK
+467 ELTARK
-473 NTFWVRYQLSQ
+473 NTFWVRYGLSQ
-484 EKKEKEKARAESK
+484 EEKVRRVAQQKAAKALEESS
-497 KIEDEQLLEDVEKKK
+497 LEDVEAKK

-601 GAETRIAAIDAE
+601 GAEARIAAIDAE

-737 PSISR
+737 PSIAR
-742 PTATVGAASQAPSFN
+742 PTATVGAESQSPSFN